1 MSRSAPR
8 PSALSP
14 VNLALL
20 GVLLAVSLFG
30 GLSLVWIQ
38 QQIGETASRIE
49 SQERELRD
57 LERRSQYLAAR
68 IAEEQRPDVLLRRA
82 GTTLKIPSTRQVV
95 RVEREYAGDGTYT
108 VRMIPFEQE
117 GSVALRR

>member
-1 MSRSAPR
+1 MSRSTPR

-14 VNLALL
+14 LNLALL
-20 GVLLAVSLFG
+20 GILLAVSLFG

-38 QQIGETASRIE
+38 QQIGETAGRIE
-49 SQERELRD
+49 GQERELRD
-57 LERRSQYLAAR
+57 LERRNQYLAAR
-68 IAEEQRPDVLLRRA
+68 IAEEHRPDVLIRRA
-82 GTTLKIPSTRQVV
+82 GTALKMPATRQVV
-95 RVEREYAGDGTYT
+95 RVERQYAGDGTYT